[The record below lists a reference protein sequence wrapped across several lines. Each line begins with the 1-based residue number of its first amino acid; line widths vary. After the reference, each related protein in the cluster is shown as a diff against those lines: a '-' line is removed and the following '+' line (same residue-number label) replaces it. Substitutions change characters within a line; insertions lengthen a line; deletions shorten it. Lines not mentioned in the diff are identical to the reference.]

1 MRVYMDK
8 RERTRQYAYSGI
20 LSALCES
27 FVEEKR
33 AVGYK
38 FNKGAQMLSAF
49 SRFTQSFNLSENTLT
64 EEVVTAW
71 SARRPTETKA
81 NQFHRFYLICQFAEY
96 MSRLGY
102 EAYIPLKGEIGK
114 MHETFTPYIFSHS
127 EINRFFEAADKLK
140 NNLRSCAPRRHLIM
154 PVVFRILYCCGL
166 RVSEAAQLLGED
178 VDLETGVLTVRDG
191 KFGKS
196 RYIPMPNE
204 LKNVC
209 RNYAKTRL
217 VAPIGAD
224 DWFFAAP
231 DGGRYSERDI
241 YNVFREVLWKAG
253 ISHGGKG
260 KGPRL
265 HDFRHTFAV
274 HCLQKWVD
282 SGAELTTAIPRLS
295 AYLGHEGFASTE
307 QYLRMTA
314 EVYPQISQLMQEQFG
329 YVVSIEGAVL
339 DENN

>member
-1 MRVYMDK
+1 MDK
-8 RERTRQYAYSGI
+8 RENTREYAYSGI

-38 FNKGAQMLSAF
+38 FNKGAQVLSAF
-49 SRFTQSFNLSENTLT
+49 SRFTESFELPENTLT
-64 EEVVTAW
+64 EEVFSAW
-71 SARRPTETKA
+71 SARRSTETKA
-81 NQFHRFYLICQFAEY
+81 NQFHRFYLVRQLAEF
-96 MSRLGY
+96 MVRLGY
-102 EAYIPLKGEIGK
+102 EAYIPIRGEIGK
-114 MHETFTPYIFSHS
+114 MHEVFTPYIFSHS
-127 EINRFFEAADKLK
+127 EINRFFTEANQLK
-140 NNLRSCAPRRHLIM
+140 HNLRSGAPRRHIVM
-154 PVVFRILYCCGL
+154 PVIFRILYCCGL
-166 RVSEAAQLLGED
+166 RVSEAVCLLGDD
-178 VDLETGVLTVRDG
+178 VNLETGVLSVRDS

-196 RYIPMPNE
+196 RYIPMSEE
-204 LKNVC
+204 LTNVC

-217 VAPIGAD
+217 VAPIDKD

-231 DGGRYSERDI
+231 DGGQYSEHEI
-241 YNVFREVLWKAG
+241 YHVFREILWKAG

-274 HCLQKWVD
+274 HCLQKWVE

-314 EVYPQISQLMQEQFG
+314 EVYPQISELMQKQFG
-329 YVVSIEGAVL
+329 YIVSREESVL
-339 DENN
+339 NEND